1 MRHDL
6 RAAPRSRG
14 RPDPRALPA
23 SCPRRRAAPA
33 PPEARAQKGGGLMAM
48 AAKVLRQRARARG
61 DAARQAAVAVRLLL
75 AAELRPIDL
84 VDELGCSYR
93 TVLRVLKGIAAAGW
107 KVDVDRRG
115 RDAWYRLRA

>member
-1 MRHDL
+1 
-6 RAAPRSRG
+6 
-14 RPDPRALPA
+14 
-23 SCPRRRAAPA
+23 
-33 PPEARAQKGGGLMAM
+33 MAM